1 MVPSEYRLEQVT
13 ARLAERLEGTR
24 RSFAGEPQRA
34 RVAFAKIAEDLLD
47 DVVAE
52 FRADGFT
59 DAPDRHESLL
69 RTEVMHTFLPR
80 YSRLATA
87 MTEREEG
94 GYGMGIFYGPVGRV
108 LLFVLVLAA
117 GALLLRVPG
126 PFGVKMA
133 PMVPLIFGLFVPDL
147 LGWAVRRR
155 YRNDLTGALDDM
167 KLIQDR
173 SGDYGTLPR
182 EVTDE
187 VLSDL
192 ERTRRRAA
200 TLKNEK

>member
-1 MVPSEYRLEQVT
+1 MIPSEYRLEQVT

-24 RSFAGEPQRA
+24 RSFAGDPERA
-34 RVAFAKIAEDLLD
+34 AEIFRNIADELLD

-59 DAPDRHESLL
+59 DQPDRLEALL
-69 RTEVMHTFLPR
+69 RTEVVETFLPR
-80 YSRLATA
+80 YTRLATA

-94 GYGMGIFYGPVGRV
+94 GYGMGILYGPVGRV
-108 LLFVLVLAA
+108 LLFVGVVAI
-117 GALLLRVPG
+117 GALLLRMPG
-126 PFGVKMA
+126 PWGMKMA
-133 PMVPLIFGLFVPDL
+133 PMVPMLLGLFVPDL

-155 YRNDLTGALDDM
+155 YRNDLVDVLEDM
-167 KLIQDR
+167 KVIQDR
-173 SGDYGTLPR
+173 SGDYAAIPA

-192 ERTRRRAA
+192 DRTRRQAER
-200 TLKNEK
+200 LQSEK